1 MKIKQYWAAH
11 RTFVIAA
18 GGMLTVA
25 LVLMVGGAM
34 PARSSTSDA
43 VDQAEKLRKMLKSSE
58 GNALSSSSRR
68 QLEGEVEALKARVA
82 ELDKV
87 SNAPAAPAGAD
98 KVVYGNQLAA
108 LQTQLDSASSDQGI
122 IIENEAQFP
131 KNPEEDLPLFLT
143 KIEIARKV
151 LGRAVASGIHKIRQ
165 ISATK
170 DGDDFFTTE
179 MLESGA
185 VRRTMVVFEV
195 EGPIDS
201 LARLLHAL
209 QQREAFVIVPRAKIW
224 REKPDEAEATL
235 KIAVGGVEVSDAK
248 PEAKGG
254 TEGGGFIFGR

>member
-1 MKIKQYWAAH
+1 MKQYFLAH

-18 GGMLTVA
+18 GGMLAVA
-25 LVLMVGGAM
+25 LLLLLGGAM
-34 PARSSTSDA
+34 PARSATSDA
-43 VDQAEKLRKMLKSSE
+43 LAEAERLRKMLKASE
-58 GNALSSSSRR
+58 GSALSASARR

-87 SNAPAAPAGAD
+87 SNPPAAPSGAD
-98 KVVYGNQLAA
+98 KVMYGNQLAELGKA
-108 LQTQLDSASSDQGI
+108 IDKASSDQGI

-170 DGDDFFTTE
+170 DGDDFFTGD
-179 MLESGA
+179 MLEAGA

-195 EGPIDS
+195 EGPIDA
-201 LARLLHAL
+201 LAKLLHSL
-209 QQREAFVIVPRAKIW
+209 QQRDAFVVVPRAKIW

-248 PEAKGG
+248 AETKGG
-254 TEGGGFIFGR
+254 TDSGGFIFGR